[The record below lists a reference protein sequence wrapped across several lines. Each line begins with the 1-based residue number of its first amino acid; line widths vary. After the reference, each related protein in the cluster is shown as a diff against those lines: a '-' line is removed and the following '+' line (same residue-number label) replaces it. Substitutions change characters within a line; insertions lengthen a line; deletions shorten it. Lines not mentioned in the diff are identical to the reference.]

1 MRKGALFTLVL
12 AIGLAG
18 LSAFMAR
25 GWILNQTAPA
35 APQEQ
40 VAAAVTTVVVA
51 RKAMRFG
58 DPVTAAALDAVA
70 WPAGAVP
77 PGSFRTVEDIFKDGA
92 DRVVLKPIEAYEP
105 VLATKISGSGEK
117 ATLSRLIEGSLR
129 AVTIRVN
136 DVVGVAGFVLPGD
149 RVDVV
154 VTRRPEVGEP
164 VADIVMQNI
173 KVLGVDQDID
183 EEKNKPTVAKA
194 VTVEVTPEQAQ
205 KLALAQQVGQLTL
218 ALRNEG
224 NAAEARATTV
234 EVSDL
239 TMAARRPGPVVAG
252 SAPRGAALPAV
263 TVVRGLEATREEVA
277 AEPPSPR
284 AFSAAPAKP
293 LPLGRDQSSS
303 SPPRTRGSRASDG
316 AVALDS
322 RLRGNDGK

>member
-1 MRKGALFTLVL
+1 MQKGAIFTLVL

-25 GWILNQTAPA
+25 GWIQKQAVPA

-40 VAAAVTTVVVA
+40 AAIETTTVVVA
-51 RKAMRFG
+51 RKALRFG
-58 DPVTAAALDAVA
+58 DPVTAAALEAVA

-77 PGSFRTVEDIFKDGA
+77 PGSFRGVEEIFKDGP
-92 DRVVLKPIEAYEP
+92 DRVALKPIEPYEP
-105 VLATKISGSGEK
+105 LLAAKISGSGEK
-117 ATLSRLIEGSLR
+117 ATLSRLIESPLR

-154 VTRRPEVGEP
+154 VTRRPENAEP
-164 VADIVMQNI
+164 IADIVMQNI

-183 EEKNKPTVAKA
+183 EAKNKPTVAKA

-218 ALRNEG
+218 ALRTEG
-224 NAAEARATTV
+224 NAAEAKAVTV

-239 TMAARRPGPVVAG
+239 SMAARRPGATPPVVAG
-252 SAPRGAALPAV
+252 VAPRGAALPAV
-263 TVVRGLEATREEVA
+263 TVVRGLEATTEEVA
-277 AEPPSPR
+277 VEPPTAFASP
-284 AFSAAPAKP
+284 APPKP
-293 LPLGRDQSSS
+293 LPLAPKG
-303 SPPRTRGSRASDG
+303 PAGDG
-316 AVALDS
+316 ARAAGPADRSTPLAE
-322 RLRGNDGK
+322 LQPTPTK